1 MNEKTPVIIYYS
13 SWTLPARVEALVVTY
28 GKYLE
33 IKKGNFPEILGDVFK
48 VIINPPEEELNQFK
62 EVKKCQ

>member
-13 SWTLPARVEALVVTY
+13 SWTSPIRVEALIVTY
-28 GKYLE
+28 GKYLRM
-33 IKKGNFPEILGDVFK
+33 KQSNFPEILGSVFK